1 MPLHI
6 CLVERGVLPVN
17 AYGGTERVVWYL
29 ARELSRAGHRVTLLA
44 GRGSVCDFARV
55 LPLNPDAPLTP
66 QLPTDCDLV
75 HFHFPPEEEIP
86 LPNLVTNHGNRNDFR
101 PFPLNT
107 VFLSANHAARYGA
120 EHFVHNGL
128 DWDDYG
134 APNLEAGPKAYAHF
148 LGNAAW
154 RVKNV
159 QGAIRVARKAGKR
172 LLVMGG
178 TRLNL
183 KMGFRFTADP
193 RVRFAGM
200 VGGEKKLS
208 LLRAS
213 AALVFPVRWH
223 EPFGLAVIESMYFGC
238 PVFATPYGAIP
249 ELVDTGSGLLS
260 AKASDLANALRN
272 AGDFSR
278 KLCHERAV
286 EMFNARRM
294 MQDYV
299 HLYEA
304 VLNGQNLNQTAP
316 VLQQQQTDKFLPWDQ
331 D

>member
-29 ARELSRAGHRVTLLA
+29 ARELSRDGHRVTLLA
-44 GRGSVCDFARV
+44 GRGSRCDFARV
-55 LPLNPDAPLTP
+55 LPFDPDAPLTP
-66 QLPTDCDLV
+66 QLPTDCDLI
-75 HFHFPPEEEIP
+75 HFHFPPEEAIE
-86 LPNLVTNHGNRNDFR
+86 LPHIVTNHGNRNDLR

-120 EHFVHNGL
+120 QHFVYNGL

-134 APNLEAGPKAYAHF
+134 KVPLEKPADAYAHF

-159 QGAIRVARKAGKR
+159 QGAIRVARMAGRR
-172 LLVMGG
+172 LVVMGG
-178 TRLNL
+178 KRLNL

-208 LLRAS
+208 LLRNS

-223 EPFGLAVIESMYFGC
+223 EPFGLAVIESLYFGC

-249 ELVDTGSGLLS
+249 ELVDQESGLLS
-260 AKASDLANALRN
+260 NRADELAAGLRN
-272 AGDFSR
+272 ASDFDR
-278 KLCHERAV
+278 RHCHQRAV
-286 EMFNARRM
+286 DVFNARRM
-294 MQDYV
+294 MLDYV
-299 HLYEA
+299 RLYEA
-304 VLNGQNLNQTAP
+304 VLDGAALNTSAP
-316 VLQQQQTDKFLPWDQ
+316 VLQVQQQDKFLPWYG
-331 D
+331 

>member
-1 MPLHI
+1 MLLHI

-29 ARELSRAGHRVTLLA
+29 ARELSRDGHRVTLLA
-44 GRGSVCDFARV
+44 GRGTQCDFARV
-55 LPLNPDAPLTP
+55 LPLNPDLPLAP
-66 QLPTDCDLV
+66 QLPTDCDII
-75 HFHFPPEEEIP
+75 HFHFPPEEPIA
-86 LPNLVTNHGNRNDFR
+86 LPHIVTNHGNRNDLR

-120 EHFVHNGL
+120 QHFVHNGL

-134 APNLEAGPKAYAHF
+134 KVQLETPAETYAHF

-159 QGAIRVARKAGKR
+159 QGAIRVARQAGKR
-172 LLVMGG
+172 LVVMGG
-178 TRLNL
+178 NRLNL

-208 LLRAS
+208 LLRNS

-223 EPFGLAVIESMYFGC
+223 EPFGLAVIESLYFGC

-249 ELVDTGSGLLS
+249 ELVDQESGLLS
-260 AKASDLANALRN
+260 NRADELAAGLRN
-272 AGDFSR
+272 VLNFDR
-278 KLCHERAV
+278 RYCHQRAV
-286 EMFNARRM
+286 DIFNARRM
-294 MQDYV
+294 MLDYV
-299 HLYEA
+299 RLYEA
-304 VLNGQNLNQTAP
+304 VLDGAALNTAAP
-316 VLQQQQTDKFLPWDQ
+316 VLQEQQQEKFLPWFG
-331 D
+331 

>member
-29 ARELSRAGHRVTLLA
+29 ARELSRDGHRVTLLA
-44 GRGSVCDFARV
+44 GRGSRCDFARV
-55 LPLNPDAPLTP
+55 LPFDPEAPLTP
-66 QLPTDCDLV
+66 QLPTDCDLI
-75 HFHFPPEEEIP
+75 HFHFPPEEAIE
-86 LPNLVTNHGNRNDFR
+86 LPHIVTNHGNRNDLR

-120 EHFVHNGL
+120 QHFVYNGL

-134 APNLEAGPKAYAHF
+134 KVPLEKPADAYAHF

-159 QGAIRVARKAGKR
+159 QGAIRVARMAGKR
-172 LLVMGG
+172 LVVMGG
-178 TRLNL
+178 KRLNL

-208 LLRAS
+208 LLRNS

-223 EPFGLAVIESMYFGC
+223 EPFGLAVIESLYFGC

-249 ELVDTGSGLLS
+249 ELVDQESGLLS
-260 AKASDLANALRN
+260 NRADELAAGLRN
-272 AGDFSR
+272 ASDFDR
-278 KLCHERAV
+278 RHCHQRAV
-286 EMFNARRM
+286 DVFNARRM
-294 MQDYV
+294 MLDYV
-299 HLYEA
+299 RLYEA
-304 VLNGQNLNQTAP
+304 VLDGAALNTSAP
-316 VLQQQQTDKFLPWDQ
+316 VLQVQQQDKFLPWYG
-331 D
+331 